1 MNRNSQT
8 LPEIDRTGFPD
19 NKEGIDNNQTSR
31 VIHPSDGTNL
41 QIIQY
46 NSPKQTNRNNN
57 QQILGNDVEIS
68 HDNPGMLTTNEQT
81 NGNSTHDDTDHHP
94 NVRNSERYSAAKV
107 QSKDMEEDTKQTDM
121 AASSPASLL
130 GGAVEEVQ
138 PSWSS
143 SNESMLSLTEVNST
157 NVADNG
163 GKENI
168 TFDFITLQGDFA
180 CTYLKKN
187 IYCTRPCKK
196 CK

>member
-57 QQILGNDVEIS
+57 QQTLGNDVEIN
-68 HDNPGMLTTNEQT
+68 DDTPGTLTTKGQT

-107 QSKDMEEDTKQTDM
+107 QSKDTEDDTKLTDM

-130 GGAVEEVQ
+130 GGAVEEVL

-143 SNESMLSLTEVNST
+143 TNASMLSLTEVNST
-157 NVADNG
+157 NAADNS

-168 TFDFITLQGDFA
+168 TFNVITLQGDFA
-180 CTYLKKN
+180 KK
-187 IYCTRPCKK
+187 YK
-196 CK
+196 